1 MSKFGDDLRRIV
13 RYQELLD
20 LINGE
25 NGTADQTEKG
35 AIDGARGIAYGN
47 GSTVN
52 GSTTGTPGVT
62 KPDGGGIKPNPIVD
76 VGTTDGESSATDAA
90 KDVLDNDKIE
100 NTDDLSDPDNS
111 LRDGWYDLESLL
123 DGAVDALGKYPPAP
137 NSNIAINALTGLTDS
152 AATRALVIHLKE
164 AANAFIAPSDRE
176 SSNQRVDEDGFE
188 QGIYYQCTTGLSIQY
203 SSSLSG
209 IKEAAQNDTNAA
221 GSTSPYAPWT
231 FDSWRSASNP
241 AITVDP
247 PSSANIGV
255 TRYMHLTPAIP
266 GSGITILLP
275 TAALSC
281 FSSPPTDPYVCTITG
296 QAVLWADLGATQL
309 AFQTSQ
315 SSATAP
321 FSSGKEGLFVPHPY
335 DDNIPPEFVD
345 GVSIIDAKTTDGDD
359 VRIGPLHYGGWYA
372 HYSTAGVPTG
382 DATANS
388 VLIINANRTHGG
400 FVTPN
405 QLLRMLPPA

>member
-1 MSKFGDDLRRIV
+1 MSKLGDDLRRIV

-20 LINGE
+20 LINSE

-52 GSTTGTPGVT
+52 GSATGTPGVT

-76 VGTTDGESSATDAA
+76 VGTGDGESGATDGA

-176 SSNQRVDEDGFE
+176 SSNERVEDSEYE
-188 QGIYYQCTTGLSIQY
+188 QGTFYQALVPTLTEFTTAM
-203 SSSLSG
+203 
-209 IKEAAQNDTNAA
+209 EAANAIA
-221 GSTSPYAPWT
+221 AYTDLTSPFAPTSFSSWQGGPPTIGDSPKYPLFIDSRGPPAFTISPVYAAACDGSFGAPPTSPYVCPIIAP
-231 FDSWRSASNP
+231 
-241 AITVDP
+241 
-247 PSSANIGV
+247 
-255 TRYMHLTPAIP
+255 
-266 GSGITILLP
+266 
-275 TAALSC
+275 
-281 FSSPPTDPYVCTITG
+281 
-296 QAVLWADLGATQL
+296 AVLWADLGATQL
-309 AFQTSQ
+309 AFKTSQ
-315 SSATAP
+315 SSSIAP
-321 FSSGKEGLFVPHPY
+321 FSASKDGQFIPHPY
-335 DDNIPPEFVD
+335 DDNIPSDFVD
-345 GVSIIDAKTTDGDD
+345 GVSIIDAKTTNGDD

-372 HYSTAGVPTG
+372 HYSTGGVPTG